1 MVRGVRGS
9 GAKNKGIAAN
19 GSKEVAERN
28 AARDAAFYANYK
40 QNEVNSFINS
50 GNSGR
55 DTIVNTYGRTKSG
68 LSDIRG
74 GGGVKASTT
83 AESGGAKV
91 TPTPIPKPP
100 KPTNPQPDT
109 TQEVSFNQGK
119 KIPSNL
125 RYPQADIYDDTDY
138 LKIDVLQY
146 KPLGFPEQKD
156 LLKVGL
162 KRSKDQYR
170 DKKDGKLTNLLGS
183 IILPIPQDISDTNST
198 GWGQDSLNIG
208 AAYAVGATNDIIT
221 DDKFFEGI
229 LDAIKTASGDLVD
242 LVKDGGTQNA
252 VNSSFGAAAAN
263 LFGANTSAAGIL
275 ARSSGQILNPNTEL
289 LFNGVKL
296 RSFNFTFNLAPRS
309 DDEARIIQQ
318 IVRTFKLNMAPTTGA
333 GGGLKGLFLKSPNVF
348 QLQYMKGAQPHPY
361 LNKFVVAALTNMQ
374 VNYTGSGT
382 YMTYHDGMPVHMIM
396 TLSFQ
401 ELSPIY
407 AEDQEEL
414 GGMGY

>member
-1 MVRGVRGS
+1 MGRSAANRR
-9 GAKNKGIAAN
+9 IAAERA
-19 GSKEVAERN
+19 KEVAERN

-55 DTIVNTYGRTKSG
+55 DTIVNTYGKTKSG

-74 GGGVKASTT
+74 GGGVTASTT

-91 TPTPIPKPP
+91 TPTPTPIP
-100 KPTNPQPDT
+100 KPTNLQPDT
-109 TQEVSFNQGK
+109 TQEVGFNQGK

-125 RYPQADIYDDTDY
+125 RYPKADIHDDTDY

-146 KPLGFPEQKD
+146 KPLGFTQKNV
-156 LLKVGL
+156 LREGL

-170 DKKDGKLTNLLGS
+170 NEDGKLINSLGS

-208 AAYAVGATNDIIT
+208 AAYAIGATNDMIT
-221 DDKFFEGI
+221 NDNFFKGI
-229 LDAIKTASGDLVD
+229 VDAIKTASGDIVD
-242 LVKDGGTQNA
+242 LAKDGGTQNA
-252 VNSSFGAAAAN
+252 VNSAFGAAAAN
-263 LFGANTSAAGIL
+263 LFGANTSAAGVL

-309 DDEARIIQQ
+309 DDEARVIQQ

-333 GGGLKGLFLKSPNVF
+333 GLKGLFLKSPNVF

-382 YMTYHDGMPVHMIM
+382 YMTYHDGMPVHMTM

-407 AEDQEEL
+407 AEDQDEL

>member
-1 MVRGVRGS
+1 MSREE
-9 GAKNKGIAAN
+9 KIAAN
-19 GSKEVAERN
+19 IARARSNGSRRSEEQKDPKTDAGGKSKGAEKN
-28 AARDAAFYANYK
+28 I
-40 QNEVNSFINS
+40 E
-50 GNSGR
+50 GN
-55 DTIVNTYGRTKSG
+55 I
-68 LSDIRG
+68 
-74 GGGVKASTT
+74 
-83 AESGGAKV
+83 
-91 TPTPIPKPP
+91 
-100 KPTNPQPDT
+100 
-109 TQEVSFNQGK
+109 
-119 KIPSNL
+119 L
-125 RYPQADIYDDTDY
+125 RYPQADIHEDTDY

-146 KPLGFPEQKD
+146 KPLGFPKQKD
-156 LLKVGL
+156 LLKEGL
-162 KRSKDQYR
+162 KRSKGQY
-170 DKKDGKLTNLLGS
+170 KDSQGKLVKSLGS

-208 AAYAVGATNDIIT
+208 AAYAVGATNDII
-221 DDKFFEGI
+221 KSPELAKGI
-229 LDAIKTASGDLVD
+229 FDAIKTASGDIID
-242 LVKDGGTQNA
+242 LAKDGSTQNA
-252 VNSSFGAAAAN
+252 VNSVFGAAAAN
-263 LFGANTSAAGIL
+263 LFGGNTSTAGLL

-309 DDEARIIQQ
+309 EDETKVIKK
-318 IVRTFKLNMAPTTGA
+318 IVTTFKLNMAPTTGSG
-333 GGGLKGLFLKSPNVF
+333 GGGLAGLFLKSPNVF

-382 YMTYHDGMPVHMIM
+382 YMTYDDGMPVHMIM

>member
-1 MVRGVRGS
+1 MGRSAANRR
-9 GAKNKGIAAN
+9 IAAKRA
-19 GSKEVAERN
+19 KEVAERN

-55 DTIVNTYGRTKSG
+55 DTIVNTYGKTKSG

-74 GGGVKASTT
+74 GGGVTASTT

-91 TPTPIPKPP
+91 TPTPTPIP
-100 KPTNPQPDT
+100 KPTNLQPDT
-109 TQEVSFNQGK
+109 TQEVGFNQGK

-125 RYPQADIYDDTDY
+125 RYPKADIHDDTDY

-146 KPLGFPEQKD
+146 KPLGFTQKNV
-156 LLKVGL
+156 LREGL

-170 DKKDGKLTNLLGS
+170 NEDGKLINSLGS

-208 AAYAVGATNDIIT
+208 AAYAIGATNDMIT
-221 DDKFFEGI
+221 NDNFFKGI
-229 LDAIKTASGDLVD
+229 VDASGDIVD
-242 LVKDGGTQNA
+242 LAKDGGTQNA
-252 VNSSFGAAAAN
+252 VNSAFGAAAAN
-263 LFGANTSAAGIL
+263 LFGANTSAAGLL

-309 DDEARIIQQ
+309 DDEARVIQQ

-333 GGGLKGLFLKSPNVF
+333 GLKGLFLKSPNVF

-382 YMTYHDGMPVHMIM
+382 YMTYRDGMPVHMTM

-407 AEDQEEL
+407 AEDQDEL

>member
-1 MVRGVRGS
+1 MGRSAANRR
-9 GAKNKGIAAN
+9 IAAKRA
-19 GSKEVAERN
+19 KEVAERN

-55 DTIVNTYGRTKSG
+55 DTIVSTYGKTKSG

-74 GGGVKASTT
+74 GSGVKASTT

-91 TPTPIPKPP
+91 TPTPTPIP

-109 TQEVSFNQGK
+109 TQEVGFNQGK

-125 RYPQADIYDDTDY
+125 RYPKADIHDDTDY

-146 KPLGFPEQKD
+146 KPLGFTQQKD
-156 LLKVGL
+156 VLSKGL
-162 KRSKDQYR
+162 KRSKNQYR
-170 DKKDGKLTNLLGS
+170 DEKSGKLINSLGS

-208 AAYAVGATNDIIT
+208 AAYAMGLTSDVITNDS
-221 DDKFFEGI
+221 FFKGI
-229 LDAIKTASGDLVD
+229 LAAAKTASGDLGD
-242 LVKDGGTQNA
+242 LVQDGSTQNA
-252 VNSSFGAAAAN
+252 INSAFGAAAAN
-263 LFGANTSAAGIL
+263 LFGANTSAAGVL

-309 DDEARIIQQ
+309 DDEARVIQQ

-407 AEDQEEL
+407 AEDQDEL

>member
-1 MVRGVRGS
+1 MGRSAANRR
-9 GAKNKGIAAN
+9 IAAKRA
-19 GSKEVAERN
+19 KEVAERN

-55 DTIVNTYGRTKSG
+55 DTIVNTYGKTKSG

-74 GGGVKASTT
+74 GGGVTAPTT

-109 TQEVSFNQGK
+109 TQEVSSNQGK

-125 RYPQADIYDDTDY
+125 RYPKADIHDDTDY

-146 KPLGFPEQKD
+146 KPLGFTRQKD
-156 LLKVGL
+156 VVREGL
-162 KRSKDQYR
+162 KRSKNQYR
-170 DKKDGKLTNLLGS
+170 DEKSGKLINSLGS

-208 AAYAVGATNDIIT
+208 AAYAMGFTSDVITND
-221 DDKFFEGI
+221 DFFKGI
-229 LDAIKTASGDLVD
+229 LDAAKTASGDLVG
-242 LVKDGGTQNA
+242 LAKDGATQNA
-252 VNSSFGAAAAN
+252 INSAFGAAAAN
-263 LFGANTSAAGIL
+263 LFGANTSAAGVL

-309 DDEARIIQQ
+309 DDEARVIQQ

-382 YMTYHDGMPVHMIM
+382 YMTYHDGMPVHMTM

-407 AEDQEEL
+407 AEDQDEL

>member
-1 MVRGVRGS
+1 MGRSAANRR
-9 GAKNKGIAAN
+9 IAAKRA
-19 GSKEVAERN
+19 KEVAERN

-55 DTIVNTYGRTKSG
+55 DTIVNTYGKTKSG

-74 GGGVKASTT
+74 GSGVKASTT

-91 TPTPIPKPP
+91 IPTPTPIS

-109 TQEVSFNQGK
+109 TQEVGFNQGK

-125 RYPQADIYDDTDY
+125 RYPQANIYDDTDY

-146 KPLGFPEQKD
+146 KPLGFTQQKD
-156 LLKVGL
+156 VLSKGL
-162 KRSKDQYR
+162 KRSKNQYR
-170 DKKDGKLTNLLGS
+170 DEKSGKLINSLGS

-208 AAYAVGATNDIIT
+208 AAYAMGLANDVIKN
-221 DDKFFEGI
+221 DSFFQGI
-229 LDAIKTASGDLVD
+229 LDAIKTAGGDVAD
-242 LVKDGGTQNA
+242 LAQDGATQNA
-252 VNSSFGAAAAN
+252 INSAFGAAAAN
-263 LFGANTSAAGIL
+263 LFGANTSAAGVL

-309 DDEARIIQQ
+309 DDEARVIQQ
-318 IVRTFKLNMAPTTGA
+318 IVRTFKLNMAPTTGS
-333 GGGLKGLFLKSPNVF
+333 GTGSEGRKLTGLFLKSPNVF

>member
-1 MVRGVRGS
+1 MGRSAANRR
-9 GAKNKGIAAN
+9 IAAKRA
-19 GSKEVAERN
+19 KEVAERN

-55 DTIVNTYGRTKSG
+55 DTIVNTYGKTKSG

-74 GGGVKASTT
+74 GGGVTASTT

-91 TPTPIPKPP
+91 TPTPTPIP
-100 KPTNPQPDT
+100 KPTNLQPDT
-109 TQEVSFNQGK
+109 TQEVGFNQGK

-125 RYPQADIYDDTDY
+125 RYPKADIHDDTDY

-146 KPLGFPEQKD
+146 KPLGFTQKNV
-156 LLKVGL
+156 LREGL

-170 DKKDGKLTNLLGS
+170 NEDGKLINSLGS

-208 AAYAVGATNDIIT
+208 AAYAMGLTNDVIT
-221 DDKFFEGI
+221 NNNLFEGI
-229 LDAIKTASGDLVD
+229 VDAIKTASGDIVD
-242 LVKDGGTQNA
+242 LAKDGGTQNA
-252 VNSSFGAAAAN
+252 VNSAFGAAAAN
-263 LFGANTSAAGIL
+263 LFGANTSAAGVL

-309 DDEARIIQQ
+309 DDEARVIQQ

-333 GGGLKGLFLKSPNVF
+333 GLKGLFLKSPNVF

-382 YMTYHDGMPVHMIM
+382 YMTYHDGMPVHMTM

-407 AEDQEEL
+407 AEDQDEL

>member
-1 MVRGVRGS
+1 MGRSAANRR
-9 GAKNKGIAAN
+9 IAAKRA
-19 GSKEVAERN
+19 KEVAERN

-55 DTIVNTYGRTKSG
+55 DTIVNTYGKTKSG

-74 GGGVKASTT
+74 GGGVTASTT

-91 TPTPIPKPP
+91 TPTPTPIP
-100 KPTNPQPDT
+100 KPTNLQPDT
-109 TQEVSFNQGK
+109 TQEVGFNQGK

-125 RYPQADIYDDTDY
+125 RYPKADIHDDTDY

-146 KPLGFPEQKD
+146 KPLRFTQKNV
-156 LLKVGL
+156 LREGL

-170 DKKDGKLTNLLGS
+170 NEDGKLINSLGS

-208 AAYAVGATNDIIT
+208 AAYAIGATNDIIT
-221 DDKFFEGI
+221 NENFFKGI
-229 LDAIKTASGDLVD
+229 VDAIKTASGDIVD
-242 LVKDGGTQNA
+242 LAKDGGTQNA
-252 VNSSFGAAAAN
+252 VNSAFGAAAAN
-263 LFGANTSAAGIL
+263 LFGANTSAAGVL

-309 DDEARIIQQ
+309 DDEARVIQQ

-333 GGGLKGLFLKSPNVF
+333 GLKGLFLKSPNVF

-382 YMTYHDGMPVHMIM
+382 YMTYHDGMPVHMTM

-407 AEDQEEL
+407 AEDQDEL

>member
-1 MVRGVRGS
+1 MGRSAANRR
-9 GAKNKGIAAN
+9 IAAKRA
-19 GSKEVAERN
+19 KEVAERN

-55 DTIVNTYGRTKSG
+55 DTIVNTYGKTKSG

-74 GGGVKASTT
+74 GGGVTASTT

-91 TPTPIPKPP
+91 TPTPTPIP
-100 KPTNPQPDT
+100 KPTNLQPDT
-109 TQEVSFNQGK
+109 TQEVGFNQGK

-125 RYPQADIYDDTDY
+125 RYPKADIHDDTDY

-146 KPLGFPEQKD
+146 KPLGFTQKNV
-156 LLKVGL
+156 LREGL

-170 DKKDGKLTNLLGS
+170 NEDGKLINSLGS

-208 AAYAVGATNDIIT
+208 AAYAIGATNDMIT
-221 DDKFFEGI
+221 NDNFFKGI
-229 LDAIKTASGDLVD
+229 VDAIKTASGDIVD
-242 LVKDGGTQNA
+242 LAKDGGTQNA
-252 VNSSFGAAAAN
+252 VNSAFGAAAAN
-263 LFGANTSAAGIL
+263 LFGANTSAAGVL

-309 DDEARIIQQ
+309 DDEARVIQQ

-333 GGGLKGLFLKSPNVF
+333 GLKGLFLKSPNVF

-382 YMTYHDGMPVHMIM
+382 YMTYHDGMPVHMTM

-407 AEDQEEL
+407 AEDQDEL

>member
-1 MVRGVRGS
+1 MEL
-9 GAKNKGIAAN
+9 KH
-19 GSKEVAERN
+19 
-28 AARDAAFYANYK
+28 
-40 QNEVNSFINS
+40 QQQM
-50 GNSGR
+50 
-55 DTIVNTYGRTKSG
+55 
-68 LSDIRG
+68 
-74 GGGVKASTT
+74 
-83 AESGGAKV
+83 ESGGAKV
-91 TPTPIPKPP
+91 TPTPVPKPP
-100 KPTNPQPDT
+100 KPTNLQSDT
-109 TQEVSFNQGK
+109 TQEVGFNQGK

-125 RYPQADIYDDTDY
+125 RYPKADIHDDTDY

-146 KPLGFPEQKD
+146 KPLGFTQQKD
-156 LLKVGL
+156 VLSKGL
-162 KRSKDQYR
+162 KRSKNQYR
-170 DKKDGKLTNLLGS
+170 NKEGKLVNSLGS

-208 AAYAVGATNDIIT
+208 AAYAMGATNDVIT
-221 DDKFFEGI
+221 NDNFFKGI
-229 LDAIKTASGDLVD
+229 LGAIKTAGGDVVD
-242 LVKDGGTQNA
+242 LAKDGGTQNA
-252 VNSSFGAAAAN
+252 INSAFGAAAAN
-263 LFGANTSAAGIL
+263 LFGANTSAAGVL

-309 DDEARIIQQ
+309 DDEARVIQQ
-318 IVRTFKLNMAPTTGA
+318 IVRTFKLNMAPTTGS
-333 GGGLKGLFLKSPNVF
+333 GTGSEGRKLTGLFLKSPNVF

-407 AEDQEEL
+407 AEDQDEL